1 MENLHAVFKHET
13 FTALPYSHDFWI
25 ITKESLKRVTKWA
38 SKYFTHEK
46 SYYRVSHT
54 SSEFANLS
62 FVRSLPS
69 EEINPETESAMKEF
83 VERYRLFRHSTVRE
97 ETTKGKA
104 RTLPPAVYT
113 KQQDSTKV
121 DLLAGLGNNF
131 NAGDQPVGL
140 SSDKGAVGVR
150 RVWVSGVLPIGSI
163 LTMQIKRINEI
174 ASFFGLNVYFFRWYV
189 SRKFH
194 IWMMVF

>member
-1 MENLHAVFKHET
+1 MRRLRNSIAYINNDYLEDILLCTLLTTVVENLHAVFKHEI

-69 EEINPETESAMKEF
+69 EEINPETESAMK
-83 VERYRLFRHSTVRE
+83 
-97 ETTKGKA
+97 
-104 RTLPPAVYT
+104 
-113 KQQDSTKV
+113 
-121 DLLAGLGNNF
+121 
-131 NAGDQPVGL
+131 
-140 SSDKGAVGVR
+140 
-150 RVWVSGVLPIGSI
+150 
-163 LTMQIKRINEI
+163 
-174 ASFFGLNVYFFRWYV
+174 
-189 SRKFH
+189 
-194 IWMMVF
+194 